1 MLRLFVFAAL
11 LSGAVASC
19 GIKGPLTPPG
29 DTSSVVSAP

>member
-29 DTSSVVSAP
+29 NAASAVSAP